1 MWVDQ
6 EKDGH
11 IPHEDGKGP
20 EWLIPCWWWWWW
32 KRPNF
37 TTRVEILRTKDAAMQ
52 RFTSLYQ
59 HESTYIH
66 TTTHIP
72 PCSLAGNTKAMNSSQ
87 CRSSNKC
94 TVLYFWTLS
103 VFWRCYRPRVFQEV
117 ECPRFKDNR
126 YMKVVRLSALRTGG
140 LYPPPPGNI
149 PGTRFYY
156 RLSQPQGHSAA
167 GRVMSIK
174 NSNDTTG
181 NRTRDLPACSA
192 VPQPTAPPRAP
203 YW

>member
-1 MWVDQ
+1 
-6 EKDGH
+6 
-11 IPHEDGKGP
+11 
-20 EWLIPCWWWWWW
+20 
-32 KRPNF
+32 
-37 TTRVEILRTKDAAMQ
+37 
-52 RFTSLYQ
+52 
-59 HESTYIH
+59 
-66 TTTHIP
+66 
-72 PCSLAGNTKAMNSSQ
+72 
-87 CRSSNKC
+87 
-94 TVLYFWTLS
+94 

-181 NRTRDLPACSA
+181 NRTRDLPTCSA
-192 VPQPTAPPRAP
+192 RPQTNAPPRAP
-203 YW
+203 FVCVCVCVCIYIYIHTHTHTNIIYIKVKQSCYRVGVAQKVPGS

>member
-1 MWVDQ
+1 M
-6 EKDGH
+6 
-11 IPHEDGKGP
+11 
-20 EWLIPCWWWWWW
+20 
-32 KRPNF
+32 
-37 TTRVEILRTKDAAMQ
+37 
-52 RFTSLYQ
+52 
-59 HESTYIH
+59 
-66 TTTHIP
+66 
-72 PCSLAGNTKAMNSSQ
+72 
-87 CRSSNKC
+87 
-94 TVLYFWTLS
+94 
-103 VFWRCYRPRVFQEV
+103 FWRCYRPRVFQEV

-181 NRTRDLPACSA
+181 NRTRDLPTCSA
-192 VPQPTAPPRAP
+192 RPQTNAPPRAP
-203 YW
+203 FVCVCVCVCIYIYIHTHTHTNIIYIKVKQSCYRVGVAQKVPGS